1 MTYETILLHLDEPDR
16 VSGMMEAGCALARKF
31 ESHLTGLMVY
41 VPVVVAAGATAS
53 YGPEIVAAHRE
64 EWEADAAKME
74 ERFRQG
80 CANQSFA
87 AEWRIVD
94 GGYQPMASTVAQQC
108 GTADIVVVS
117 QGAELVGLGR
127 DDLPERVV
135 LEGGRPVLV
144 IPRAGHYSTIGER
157 VLVAWNGKREATRAI
172 FDALPLLKRAQ
183 DVKVIAVES
192 GGKGDDVDFPAAEIS
207 AALARHGVKV
217 EAARTV
223 LEGGASIG
231 NELLNRV
238 SDEGRDM
245 LVMGCYGHSR
255 MREFVFGGVTRDIL
269 ANMTV
274 PVLLSH

>member
-1 MTYETILLHLDEPDR
+1 MTYQTILLHLDEPER
-16 VSGMMEAGCALARKF
+16 VSGMLEAGCGLARKF
-31 ESHLTGLMVY
+31 ESHLTGLGVY

-64 EWEADAAKME
+64 EWEAEAARIE
-74 ERFRQG
+74 EKFRQA
-80 CANQSFA
+80 CANQSFTS
-87 AEWRIVD
+87 EWRIVD
-94 GGYQPMASTVAQQC
+94 GGYQPMAATVAKQC
-108 GTADIVVVS
+108 GTADILVVS
-117 QGAELVGLGR
+117 QGMELAGFGR

-144 IPRAGHYSTIGER
+144 IPRAGHYPTIGER

-172 FDALPLLKRAQ
+172 FDALPLLKRAA
-183 DVKVIAVES
+183 DVKVLAVES
-192 GGKGDDVDFPAAEIS
+192 GRKGEDVDFPAAEIA

-223 LEGGASIG
+223 LEGGAAIG
-231 NELLNRV
+231 DELLNRV
-238 SDEGRDM
+238 SDEGRDL

-255 MREFVFGGVTRDIL
+255 MHEFIFGGVTRDIL
-269 ANMTV
+269 GNMTV